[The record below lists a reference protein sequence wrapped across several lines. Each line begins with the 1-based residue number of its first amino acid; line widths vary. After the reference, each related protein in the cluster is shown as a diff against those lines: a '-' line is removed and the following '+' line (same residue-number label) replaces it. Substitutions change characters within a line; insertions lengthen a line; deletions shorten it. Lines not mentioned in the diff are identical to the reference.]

1 MARRKLT
8 DAEIW
13 QAIGMVRGGMSYIQT
28 AERFN
33 ESHSVIVRLK
43 QRLIGV
49 QKNAKGQENFHSTLE
64 TRFEADGLSTGALAE
79 VNRRLNNA
87 RFCARRPIKRPL
99 LAMRHKTTRFQWELG
114 HMGWNIKLW

>member
-28 AERFN
+28 AQRFN

-49 QKNAKGQENFHSTLE
+49 QKNAKRQENFHSTLE
-64 TRFEADGLSTGALAE
+64 TRCEADGLSTGALAE

-87 RFCARRPIKRPL
+87 RFRARRPIKRPL
-99 LAMRHKTTRFQWELG
+99 LAIRHKTTRFQWELG
-114 HMGWNIKLW
+114 HMGWNFKLW